1 MSPPAVVRIAGNGMN
16 RVAGED
22 MVAALVALHGT
33 CFAPLPETPWSE
45 TAFRAL
51 LNVPTTHAWVAG
63 ALDGPDGGG
72 IQGLLMVRELAGDWE
87 VLTVCVAPEAR
98 RRGVARA
105 LFAEFLAAAGDD
117 ANVVLE
123 VAIDNEPAIKLYMEF
138 GFQPV
143 GRRPGY
149 YAGAAG
155 ERVDALILGR
165 MRRVWTTEQYPM

>member
-1 MSPPAVVRIAGNGMN
+1 MNPPAVVRIAGNGME
-16 RVAGED
+16 RAVGDD
-22 MVAALVALHGT
+22 MMAALVALHCA

-63 ALDGPDGGG
+63 ALDSPDGDGV
-72 IQGLLMVRELAGDWE
+72 QGLLMVRELAGDWE
-87 VLTVCVAPEAR
+87 VLTVCVSPDAR
-98 RRGVARA
+98 RRGIARA
-105 LFAEFLAAAGDD
+105 LFQEFLASAGDD

-123 VAIDNEPAIKLYMEF
+123 VAIDNEPAIALYMEF

-149 YAGAAG
+149 YAGAG
-155 ERVDALILGR
+155 GGRVDALILAR
-165 MRRVWTTEQYPM
+165 TRRV

>member
-1 MSPPAVVRIAGNGMN
+1 MSAPAVVRIAGNGLDD
-16 RVAGED
+16 VAGED
-22 MVAALVALHGT
+22 MVAALVTLHGR
-33 CFAPLPETPWSE
+33 CFAPLPETPWSD

-51 LNVPTTHAWVAG
+51 LNMPTTHAWVSG
-63 ALDGPDGGG
+63 ALDGLDGSG
-72 IQGLLMVRELAGDWE
+72 IQGLLIVRELAGDWE
-87 VLTVCVAPEAR
+87 VLTVCVAPEER

-123 VAIDNEPAIKLYMEF
+123 AAIDNEPAIMLYMEF

-149 YAGAAG
+149 YSGAAG
-155 ERVDALILGR
+155 GRVDALILGR
-165 MRRVWTTEQYPM
+165 MRSVSAAEQN